1 MSSATR
7 DFIFHGRNSNGGGGR
22 CCMLSASPGHT
33 ASLQAR
39 LWMFDDCSDPST
51 MGTLSA
57 AQLLPAVVLPLSC
70 TSSRTFY
77 KTVLPSL
84 TQCAH
89 SPAQDGWPA
98 LALLATDR
106 SKGGGDTHSSA
117 QDDPFLLS
125 RLTLSG
131 PDFPVGEIQFP
142 HSNCPATKK
151 NQNQMRTLL
160 NAASHTSFFFSWLNN
175 L

>member
-1 MSSATR
+1 MEEIATVAGAGAVCSQHHLATLLPSR
-7 DFIFHGRNSNGGGGR
+7 PGFGR
-22 CCMLSASPGHT
+22 LY
-33 ASLQAR
+33 
-39 LWMFDDCSDPST
+39 DCSGPST
-51 MGTLSA
+51 MGALSA

-106 SKGGGDTHSSA
+106 SRGGGDTHSSA

-131 PDFPVGEIQFP
+131 PDFPVWEIQFP

-160 NAASHTSFFFSWLNN
+160 NAASHTSFFFFMVK
-175 L
+175 